1 MYHLFFFATCVEFC
15 SDWNLHLVVVPS
27 TTATFVEK
35 HSFVTKT
42 KVREFPA
49 FCSDSRITEM
59 QSCKFTFGDH
69 WPLSRKLT
77 AAAHFFPFFD
87 RFYMAHQTRY
97 CKVVDKRKKRAVA
110 PPKCRTFQLTKN
122 CINTIA
128 LFHGI
133 VHLWHYKCLIL
144 LVQFQKRDKNVTFFS
159 TFQRLCW

>member
-1 MYHLFFFATCVEFC
+1 MYYLFFFFATCVEFC
-15 SDWNLHLVVVPS
+15 SDWNLHLVVPS
-27 TTATFVEK
+27 ATATFVEK

-97 CKVVDKRKKRAVA
+97 CKVVDKRKKKGPLRRQSAGLFNW
-110 PPKCRTFQLTKN
+110 PK
-122 CINTIA
+122 IA
-128 LFHGI
+128 
-133 VHLWHYKCLIL
+133 LIL
-144 LVQFQKRDKNVTFFS
+144 LHYFTELSIYGITNVWFF
-159 TFQRLCW
+159 